1 MRRSRQSPNRTNV
14 AVSRAKHGMYILGNA
29 DQLASSS
36 SAMWRS
42 IVTELEKTD
51 TIGPALPIACYR
63 HQEVKLIDT
72 PGQLEREA
80 PDGELIH
87 MLTVNDRRL
96 SSTL

>member
-1 MRRSRQSPNRTNV
+1 
-14 AVSRAKHGMYILGNA
+14 MYILGNA

-42 IVTELEKTD
+42 IVTELEETD
-51 TIGPALPIACYR
+51 AIGPALPIACNR

-80 PDGELIH
+80 PDGESVH
-87 MLTVNDRRL
+87 NTATNNRRL